1 MIETALQ
8 KEMLKAIR
16 TYLEYRLL
24 DEILPKLSD
33 DPFYMKKY
41 GLFVTLHKERNLRG
55 CIGYIEGIKPLSEA
69 LFDMAE
75 SVAFH
80 DPRFPALQADELK
93 DIDIEIS
100 ILSPLET
107 MLSYQDII
115 IGKHGIIIKNGPR
128 QAVFLPQVAPEQ
140 GWDLKTTLQHLC
152 LKADLPVN
160 AYLESDTD
168 FYVFTAEVFS
178 ESS

>member
-1 MIETALQ
+1 MRNNQ
-8 KEMLKAIR
+8 KKELLHAVR
-16 TYLEYRLL
+16 AYLEH
-24 DEILPKLSD
+24 KLRG
-33 DPFYMKKY
+33 KKHPELSKDTLY
-41 GLFVTLHKERNLRG
+41 EKELGLFITLHKEGNLRG

-69 LFDMAE
+69 LFDMAG
-75 SVAFH
+75 SAAFH
-80 DPRFPALQADELK
+80 DPRFPALKADELE
-93 DIDIEIS
+93 DIEIEIS
-100 ILSPLET
+100 ILSPLEE
-107 MLSYQDII
+107 MPSYRDII

-128 QAVFLPQVAPEQ
+128 QAVFLPQVASEQ

-168 FYVFTAEVFS
+168 FYVFSAEVFS